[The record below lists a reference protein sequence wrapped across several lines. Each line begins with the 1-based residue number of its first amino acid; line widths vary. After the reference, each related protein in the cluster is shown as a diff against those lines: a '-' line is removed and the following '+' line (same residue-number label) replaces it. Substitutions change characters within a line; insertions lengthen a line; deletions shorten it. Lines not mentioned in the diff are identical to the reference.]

1 MIDAPA
7 SPAGISGKNRRL
19 LTRLHR
25 EFPAPFTVRE
35 AAGALDFSI
44 PQARRF
50 LAYLTERGWLVR
62 VHPGLYATV
71 SLEAETPSDWRED
84 PWVVAAKLFGP
95 NCYLGGWT
103 ACEYWDLTDQIFRET
118 VVFTTRRV
126 RSTEI
131 EVQDFPFRL
140 RRVAL
145 ERMFG
150 TPAGVARPHQGAGNV
165 GSDPHT
171 WLTCWTNPP
180 WAEEYATWRR
190 SLASTFAASIVN
202 DELLVDYM
210 MKVGN
215 GAVYKRLGY
224 LLEELDIAAPGLLR
238 ECREGIT
245 AGISMLDPDLPRSGP
260 ATRRWNLRVNG
271 NVN

>member
-1 MIDAPA
+1 MINSAAP
-7 SPAGISGKNRRL
+7 PAGISGRNRRL
-19 LTRLHR
+19 LTKLHR
-25 EFPAPFTVRE
+25 EFPSPFMVRE

-95 NCYLGGWT
+95 DCYLGGWT
-103 ACEYWDLTDQIFRET
+103 ACEHWDLTDQIFHET

-126 RSTEI
+126 RTTEM
-131 EVQDFPFRL
+131 EVQGFPFRL
-140 RRVAL
+140 RRIAL
-145 ERMFG
+145 ERVFG
-150 TPAGVARPHQGAGNV
+150 TRPV
-165 GSDPHT
+165 WRDRIRVSVSDPTHT
-171 WLTCWTNPP
+171 VVDVLDKPSLGGGIRHV
-180 WAEEYATWRR
+180 AEVVKEYFRGEHR
-190 SLASTFAASIVN
+190 N
-202 DELLVDYM
+202 DELLDDYM

-215 GAVYKRLGY
+215 GAAYKRLGY
-224 LLEELDIAAPGLLR
+224 LLEELDVVSPSLLGK
-238 ECREGIT
+238 CRDGVT
-245 AGISMLDPDLPRSGP
+245 AGISMLDPDLPRKGSV
-260 ATRRWNLRVNG
+260 TRRWNLRVNG

>member
-7 SPAGISGKNRRL
+7 APAGISGKNRRQ

-25 EFPAPFTVRE
+25 ELPGPFTVRE

-44 PQARRF
+44 AQARRF
-50 LAYLTERGWLVR
+50 LAYLAERGWLVR
-62 VHPGLYATV
+62 VYPGLYATV

-95 NCYLGGWT
+95 DCYLGGWT
-103 ACEYWDLTDQIFRET
+103 ACEYWQLTEQLFRGT

-126 RSTEI
+126 RSAETK
-131 EVQDFPFRL
+131 VQGFPL
-140 RRVAL
+140 RVRHISP
-145 ERMFG
+145 ERIFG
-150 TPAGVARPHQGAGNV
+150 TRPVWRDRVRVQV
-165 GSDPHT
+165 SDPTHT
-171 WLTCWTNPP
+171 MVDILDKPSLGGGIRHV
-180 WAEEYATWRR
+180 AEVVGEYFRGEHR
-190 SLASTFAASIVN
+190 D

-210 MKVGN
+210 IKVGN
-215 GAVYKRLGY
+215 GAAYKRLGY

-238 ECREGIT
+238 ECRDGIT
-245 AGISMLDPDLPRSGP
+245 AGISMLDPDLPQRGP

>member
-19 LTRLHR
+19 LTKLHR

-35 AAGALDFSI
+35 AASALDFSM

-62 VHPGLYATV
+62 VYPGLYATV
-71 SLEAETPSDWRED
+71 SLEAETPSAWRED
-84 PWVVAAKLFGP
+84 PWVVAAKLYGP

-118 VVFTTRRV
+118 VVLTTRRV
-126 RSTEI
+126 RTTEI
-131 EVQDFPFRL
+131 EIQDFAFRL

-145 ERMFG
+145 ERIFG
-150 TPAGVARPHQGAGNV
+150 TRPVWRDRIRVQV
-165 GSDPHT
+165 SDPTRTIVDVLDKPSLGGGIRHV
-171 WLTCWTNPP
+171 
-180 WAEEYATWRR
+180 AEVIDEYFRGEHR
-190 SLASTFAASIVN
+190 D
-202 DELLVDYM
+202 DELLADYM
-210 MKVGN
+210 TKVGN
-215 GAVYKRLGY
+215 GAAYKRLGY
-224 LLEELDIAAPGLLR
+224 LLEELGIAAPGLLG

-260 ATRRWNLRVNG
+260 AMRRWNLRVNG

>member
-7 SPAGISGKNRRL
+7 SPAGISGKNRRQ
-19 LTRLHR
+19 LTKLHR

-44 PQARRF
+44 PQVRRF
-50 LAYLTERGWLVR
+50 LAYLAERGWLVR
-62 VHPGLYATV
+62 VHSGLYATV
-71 SLEAETPSDWRED
+71 SLEAERPSDWRED

-118 VVFTTRRV
+118 VVLTTRRV
-126 RSTEI
+126 RTTEI
-131 EVQDFPFRL
+131 EIQDFPFRL

-145 ERMFG
+145 ERIFG
-150 TPAGVARPHQGAGNV
+150 TRPVWRDRIRVQV
-165 GSDPHT
+165 SDPTRTIVDVLDKPSLGGGIRHV
-171 WLTCWTNPP
+171 
-180 WAEEYATWRR
+180 AEVVGEYFRGEHR
-190 SLASTFAASIVN
+190 D
-202 DELLVDYM
+202 DELLGDYM
-210 MKVGN
+210 TKVGN
-215 GAVYKRLGY
+215 GVAYKRLGY
-224 LLEELDIAAPGLLR
+224 LLEELDIAAPGLLG